1 MNLQVLIAVLFFRTN
16 QETCTLVLAYEWNG
30 DKMTVVNFVGLLICL
45 GGIVSHVIY
54 KAKQVDYNRFKR
66 ANNDS
71 SATFVPIL
79 NYSSDED
86 SANFDEDSATEVLFN
101 ILQIGEKPR

>member
-1 MNLQVLIAVLFFRTN
+1 M
-16 QETCTLVLAYEWNG
+16 TLV
-30 DKMTVVNFVGLLICL
+30 NFIGLLICL

-54 KAKQVDYNRFKR
+54 KAKQVDHNRLRR
-66 ANNDS
+66 ANNANDS

-79 NYSSDED
+79 NYSSDDD
-86 SANFDEDSATEVLFN
+86 SANFDDDSATEVLFN